1 MGEPYLFGAEGWR
14 LVPGHFAER
23 HGLIV
28 IIALGESIVAI
39 GVGAGSSLT
48 WGIAGAA
55 VLGITVIA
63 AMWWTYFDIVALVSA
78 RRLADAPEGRV
89 RNELARDSYSFIHFP
104 IVAGVI
110 LFALGLKKTLGHVD
124 DSLDAVPAFALL
136 GGVAIYL
143 LGLVAFRYRH
153 VHSLNRR
160 RLALAIV
167 LFALIPAA
175 LALPSIAILALLTI
189 LIWSLIVVETRG
201 YGENRARVR
210 HGDEFPAAR

>member
-1 MGEPYLFGAEGWR
+1 
-14 LVPGHFAER
+14 
-23 HGLIV
+23 
-28 IIALGESIVAI
+28 
-39 GVGAGSSLT
+39 
-48 WGIAGAA
+48 
-55 VLGITVIA
+55 
-63 AMWWTYFDIVALVSA
+63 MWWTYFDIVALVSA

-175 LALPSIAILALLTI
+175 LALPSIAILAVLTVLL
-189 LIWSLIVVETRG
+189 WSLIVVETRG

>member
-1 MGEPYLFGAEGWR
+1 M
-14 LVPGHFAER
+14 
-23 HGLIV
+23 
-28 IIALGESIVAI
+28 
-39 GVGAGSSLT
+39 
-48 WGIAGAA
+48 
-55 VLGITVIA
+55 
-63 AMWWTYFDIVALVSA
+63 
-78 RRLADAPEGRV
+78 
-89 RNELARDSYSFIHFP
+89 
-104 IVAGVI
+104 
-110 LFALGLKKTLGHVD
+110 
-124 DSLDAVPAFALL
+124 
-136 GGVAIYL
+136 AIYL

-175 LALPSIAILALLTI
+175 LALPSIAILAVLAI